1 MIKNLVLKTFSFGKV
16 ALAPYVKTKQCEV
29 EVEIKICEQEGFP
42 TYFSFGGGFW
52 NGKHTDEYICG
63 QCYEEIE
70 EYKNS
75 FSKKNQELWGS
86 ILYLWKKYHL
96 KNTFTLTDKQ
106 DKELFK
112 SLGIDITVA

>member
-1 MIKNLVLKTFSFGKV
+1 MIKDLFGKAFFFSKV

-29 EVEIKICEQEGFP
+29 QVEIKICEQEGFP
-42 TYFSFGGGFW
+42 PYFSFFGGFW
-52 NGKHTDEYICG
+52 NGKHTDYYICG
-63 QCYEEIE
+63 QCYNEIE

-75 FSKKNQELWGS
+75 FDKEEQELWDS